1 MDELSSIEMRR
12 LELNSEALGVT
23 SFLLMEN
30 AGKSV
35 AQEIAKR
42 FQGKVVIL
50 TGSGG
55 KAGDGYVAARH
66 LSCLG
71 YQVEIK
77 WVVDPEENKNE
88 AARLHWKVTNNLNS
102 IAISKYQGED
112 LRADIVVDALLGT
125 GFKGKLLQPYK
136 EAVEKIN
143 LANAKKVSIDLPTGL
158 DPDSSDPTEFYV
170 KPHLVV
176 TMHARK
182 PCLKVVERE
191 SEVIVAKIGIPLE
204 AQLFVGPGDL
214 LTKIPKRDALSKK
227 GDSGKVLVVAGS
239 SQYTGAAILT
249 CLGCFRSGVDL
260 VYLVST
266 RETVEAARVVLP
278 ELICSEYSSSF
289 LDETG
294 VGKALKL
301 LEKAKSLA
309 IGPGLDFDEKIV
321 ERVRLIVDGAFKKR
335 IPVVA
340 DADAIKCV
348 GELLKQ
354 GWKPAGSLIVTPHA
368 GEFAHIS
375 STPPLELGKRV
386 ESVIQAAKNVRCTI
400 LLKGYVD
407 VISDGLDLRLS
418 ASGVPAM
425 AVAGTGDLLTGVVAG
440 FLSKGLKPIDAAS
453 IGAYTLGLAGS
464 LAQKLKGE
472 HLVARDIARYIPFVL
487 KQPIRV
493 ALDCGVRRLPSQ
505 VVGELNWHSFINQK

>member
-1 MDELSSIEMRR
+1 LDELSSIEMRR

-266 RETVEAARVVLP
+266 RETVEAARVALP

-294 VGKALKL
+294 VEKALKL

-321 ERVRLIVDGAFKKR
+321 ERVRLIVDGAFKN
-335 IPVVA
+335 
-340 DADAIKCV
+340 
-348 GELLKQ
+348 GYQ
-354 GWKPAGSLIVTPHA
+354 WSLTQM
-368 GEFAHIS
+368 
-375 STPPLELGKRV
+375 R
-386 ESVIQAAKNVRCTI
+386 
-400 LLKGYVD
+400 
-407 VISDGLDLRLS
+407 
-418 ASGVPAM
+418 
-425 AVAGTGDLLTGVVAG
+425 
-440 FLSKGLKPIDAAS
+440 
-453 IGAYTLGLAGS
+453 
-464 LAQKLKGE
+464 
-472 HLVARDIARYIPFVL
+472 
-487 KQPIRV
+487 
-493 ALDCGVRRLPSQ
+493 
-505 VVGELNWHSFINQK
+505 